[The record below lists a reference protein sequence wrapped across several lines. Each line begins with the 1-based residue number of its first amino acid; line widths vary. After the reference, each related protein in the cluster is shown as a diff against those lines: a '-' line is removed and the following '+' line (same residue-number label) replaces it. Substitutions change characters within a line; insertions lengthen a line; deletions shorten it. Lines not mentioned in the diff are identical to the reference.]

1 MMFKRS
7 INADTAPTPVGGYT
21 QALECTGGTR
31 RLYISGQVP
40 VAVDGTCPTAFGV
53 QARLVWHNVEAQL
66 SAAGMTVD
74 HLVKVTI
81 FLSDRK
87 YAAENRAVRQS
98 VLGTCSPAMTVII
111 TGIFDEAW
119 LLEIEAIAEA

>member
-7 INADTAPTPVGGYT
+7 INADTAPTPVGGYS
-21 QALECTGGTR
+21 QAVECTGSTR
-31 RLYISGQVP
+31 RLHISGQVP
-40 VAVDGTCPTAFGV
+40 VAVDGTCPSGFDA
-53 QARLVWHNVEAQL
+53 QARMVWHNVEAQL
-66 SAAGMTVD
+66 TAAGMTVD

-98 VLGTCSPAMTVII
+98 VLGSCAPAMTVII

-119 LLEIEAIAEA
+119 LLEIEATAEA